1 MRAVYLKML
10 PVFCIAAS
18 IALAPT
24 RPVAAQEP
32 QHGTHRDVTSEQ
44 KPQQTKLTL
53 EDLEQLAL
61 KHNPTLTQATDAI
74 RAARGRKLQAG
85 LYPNPVVGYDGDEI
99 RPGPVTRGGEHGF
112 FIQQDIVTAGKLRLS
127 RKAAG
132 EEQAQEEAR
141 AEAQRDRVLTSVHI
155 LYYETLGAQQ
165 LLELRQHLAEVA
177 GQAATTARQLY
188 NVGQAD
194 EPDVLEAEAEA
205 GVTQL
210 AVIEA
215 QANRQRVWQQL
226 AAMVGVTKLP
236 LTPLAGNL
244 ALHPLPSLNRDQA
257 LAAILSESPEMK
269 IAEAGL
275 RRAEWALQRS
285 RVAPIP
291 DIQFRGGMRHNR
303 ELLESPLGRPFGLE
317 GFAEV
322 GVEIPIFNR
331 NQGNVQ
337 SAQAELESARQEVD
351 RVRLSLQQRFAPAF
365 QDYSN
370 SFEAAE
376 RYRKEILPKAQ
387 RAYELYLN
395 KYHEMA
401 AAFPQVLIAQR
412 TWFQLQENYIGAL
425 VRLWSAVSEIRG
437 MLLTGGLDASGPTR
451 QFMNTGKMDAQF

>member
-10 PVFCIAAS
+10 PVFCIAALIVS
-18 IALAPT
+18 PHVIL
-24 RPVAAQEP
+24 AQES
-32 QHGTHRDVTSEQ
+32 QHGTDQNTTSEQ
-44 KPQQTKLTL
+44 GPPQAKLTL

-61 KHNPTLTQATDAI
+61 KHNPTLAQVADAI
-74 RAARGRKLQAG
+74 QAAKGRKLQAG

-99 RPGPVTRGGEHGF
+99 RPGPITRGGEHGF
-112 FIQQDIVTAGKLRLS
+112 FIQQDIVTGGKLRLN

-141 AEAQRDRVLTSVHI
+141 AEAQRDRVLTSVRI

-177 GQAATTARQLY
+177 GQAVTTSKQLY

-210 AVIEA
+210 AVFDA
-215 QANRQRVWQQL
+215 QNNRQRLWQQL
-226 AAMVGVTKLP
+226 AATVGVPDLP
-236 LTPLAGNL
+236 LTSLAGNL
-244 ALHPLPSLNRDQA
+244 EHPLPSLSRDQTLA
-257 LAAILSESPEMK
+257 TILAASPEMK
-269 IAEAGL
+269 AAEAGL

-322 GVEIPIFNR
+322 GVQIPIFNR

-337 SAQAELESARQEVD
+337 SAQAELASARQEVE
-351 RVRLSLQQRFAPAF
+351 RVRLSLEQRFALAF

-370 SFEAAE
+370 SLEAAG
-376 RYRKEILPKAQ
+376 RYQNDILPKAQ

-412 TWFQLQENYIGAL
+412 TWFQLQEDYIGSL

-437 MLLTGGLDASGPTR
+437 MLLTGALETFGST
-451 QFMNTGKMDAQF
+451 

>member
-1 MRAVYLKML
+1 VR
-10 PVFCIAAS
+10 
-18 IALAPT
+18 
-24 RPVAAQEP
+24 
-32 QHGTHRDVTSEQ
+32 
-44 KPQQTKLTL
+44 
-53 EDLEQLAL
+53 
-61 KHNPTLTQATDAI
+61 
-74 RAARGRKLQAG
+74 
-85 LYPNPVVGYDGDEI
+85 
-99 RPGPVTRGGEHGF
+99 
-112 FIQQDIVTAGKLRLS
+112 
-127 RKAAG
+127 
-132 EEQAQEEAR
+132 
-141 AEAQRDRVLTSVHI
+141 I

-177 GQAATTARQLY
+177 GQAVTTSKQLY

-210 AVIEA
+210 AVVDA
-215 QANRQRVWQQL
+215 QNNRQRLWQQL
-226 AAMVGVTKLP
+226 AATVGVPALP
-236 LTPLAGNL
+236 LTSLAGNL
-244 ALHPLPSLNRDQA
+244 EHPLPSLSRNQT
-257 LAAILSESPEMK
+257 LATILVASPEMK
-269 IAEAGL
+269 VAEAGL

-322 GVEIPIFNR
+322 GVQIPIFNR

-337 SAQAELESARQEVD
+337 SAQAELASARQEVE
-351 RVRLSLQQRFAPAF
+351 RVRLSLEQRFALAF

-370 SFEAAE
+370 SLEAAG
-376 RYRKEILPKAQ
+376 RYQNDILPKAQ

-412 TWFQLQENYIGAL
+412 TWFQLQEDYIGSL

-437 MLLTGGLDASGPTR
+437 MLLTGALETFGST
-451 QFMNTGKMDAQF
+451 

>member
-10 PVFCIAAS
+10 SVFCIAGLIVS
-18 IALAPT
+18 SHFI
-24 RPVAAQEP
+24 VAQES
-32 QHGTHRDVTSEQ
+32 QHGIHQNTTSERRLPPAQ
-44 KPQQTKLTL
+44 LTL

-61 KHNPTLTQATDAI
+61 KHNPTLAQATDAI
-74 RAARGRKLQAG
+74 QAAKGRKLQAG
-85 LYPNPVVGYDGDEI
+85 LYPNPIVGYDGDEI
-99 RPGPVTRGGEHGF
+99 RPGPVTRGGEHGL

-127 RKAAG
+127 RKAAA
-132 EEQAQEEAR
+132 EEQAEMEAR
-141 AEAQRDRVLTSVHI
+141 AEAQRDRVLTSVRI
-155 LYYETLGAQQ
+155 LYYKILGAQQ
-165 LLELRQHLAEVA
+165 LLELRQHLTEIANEAV
-177 GQAATTARQLY
+177 TTARQLY

-205 GVTQL
+205 GVAQL
-210 AVIEA
+210 AVADA
-215 QANRQRVWQQL
+215 QNNRQRIWQQL
-226 AAMVGVTKLP
+226 AATVGVPDLP
-236 LTPLAGNL
+236 LTSLAGDL
-244 ALHPLPSLNRDQA
+244 ARPLPSLNRDKA
-257 LAAILSESPEMK
+257 LATILGQSPEMK
-269 IAEAGL
+269 IAEAAL

-317 GFAEV
+317 GFAEI
-322 GVEIPIFNR
+322 GIQIPIFNR

-351 RVRLSLQQRFAPAF
+351 RVRLSLQQRFAPAY

-370 SFEAAE
+370 SLEAAE
-376 RYRKEILPKAQ
+376 RYQKEILPEAQ

-412 TWFQLQENYIGAL
+412 TWFQLQEDYIGSL

-437 MLLTGGLDASGPTR
+437 MLLTGGLETFSP
-451 QFMNTGKMDAQF
+451 AQ